1 MACRFPGARD
11 PAEFHDLAVA
21 GRDMFQPVAALPGRP
36 LRAAV
41 LDDWSAPQIAD
52 DPATGGLWPD
62 IEPDIGPEVGPVRK
76 LAAEMTALALT
87 DAGLREVA
95 GTCRTGLIIASSV
108 PELGEQVREEFGFP
122 VCGLFSRPAYVSS
135 LHAVAA
141 AAGALQTGEL
151 DLAVAGGA
159 ELGLDPVWLAL
170 QDRAGAL
177 GAGEMRVYAADP
189 AGLLPGEGCGMV
201 VLVRAADARAAGVP
215 VYAEIAGWSTSPAG
229 SERAGPVLLQAYQRA
244 GVDPA
249 DVQLIEGHARRGG
262 SRPFR
267 AGPRWGGQLRW
278 GGKPGPFGNLTG

>member
-1 MACRFPGARD
+1 MDGRGDRGESVAIIGMACRFPGARD

-52 DPATGGLWPD
+52 DPVTGGLWPD
-62 IEPDIGPEVGPVRK
+62 VGPVRK

-122 VCGLFSRPAYVSS
+122 ACGLFSRSAHVSS

-159 ELGLDPVWLAL
+159 ELGLDPVLAGV
-170 QDRAGAL
+170 AGPGGRPGRRRDA
-177 GAGEMRVYAADP
+177 RVR
-189 AGLLPGEGCGMV
+189 GRPG
-201 VLVRAADARAAGVP
+201 RAAA
-215 VYAEIAGWSTSPAG
+215 
-229 SERAGPVLLQAYQRA
+229 
-244 GVDPA
+244 
-249 DVQLIEGHARRGG
+249 RGG
-262 SRPFR
+262 LRHGG
-267 AGPRWGGQLRW
+267 AGPRGRCPGGGGAGLR
-278 GGKPGPFGNLTG
+278 GDRGLEYAAR